1 MRIIDGAGLEIESPD
16 ESLGRL
22 VADRLLIA
30 HHEAEPERRRVE
42 VFDYDNPVYV
52 APNGGKIVNTI
63 VEREYSPPKDA
74 WDEYEDVLRY
84 VPYTPDEL
92 AAMEAERI
100 AQEQARKE
108 AEERA
113 AEEARKAAE
122 REEFMACAPARLGS
136 VEETTSEIVLVL
148 ADVIGA

>member
-1 MRIIDGAGLEIESPD
+1 MRIIDGDGLEIESPD

-100 AQEQARKE
+100 AQEQARK
-108 AEERA
+108 
-113 AEEARKAAE
+113 AAE

>member
-1 MRIIDGAGLEIESPD
+1 MKRNWKVQEKQQK
-16 ESLGRL
+16 
-22 VADRLLIA
+22 V
-30 HHEAEPERRRVE
+30 VQ
-42 VFDYDNPVYV
+42 
-52 APNGGKIVNTI
+52 
-63 VEREYSPPKDA
+63 EYSPPVPA
-74 WDEYEDVLRY
+74 WDEYEDCMVY
-84 VPYTPDEL
+84 TPYTSDEL
-92 AAMEAERI
+92 AAMEAERL

-122 REEFMACAPARLGS
+122 REEFMAGAPARLGS